1 MSKKQMGFTLIEIV
15 MVLVLLGILSA
26 IAVPKYFDLRD
37 KAEQKT
43 AQATLAEI
51 QARLNGAFAD
61 SLLKGASCKNTG
73 TDGNTAGARSTALA
87 EIKDF
92 SSDAFTVSGI
102 PTADAGGLV
111 TITLTS
117 KTSGTKYEYVE
128 GKQSETSWI
137 PQLAIPKCSGDK

>member
-73 TDGNTAGARSTALA
+73 AEGKTPGARSTALA
-87 EIKDF
+87 ENKDF
-92 SSDAFTVSGI
+92 SSDAFTVAGI

-111 TITLTS
+111 TVTLTS
-117 KTSGTKYEYVE
+117 KTSGTEYKYVE
-128 GKQSETSWI
+128 NKQSETSWI
-137 PQLAIPKCSGDK
+137 PQLAIPECSGDK